1 MEPWVKGLERLGK
14 IRGRER
20 MGGSVDKR
28 VGEIKGLERLGKIGG
43 REGMGGSVDKRLGE
57 TG

>member
-1 MEPWVKGLERLGK
+1 
-14 IRGRER
+14 
-20 MGGSVDKR
+20 MGGSMDKR